1 MDQHTPLL
9 DQNLP
14 AQAPATATAPAGQLA
29 LLCAVRF
36 IDPLTFTQIFPYIN
50 QFLSHLHLIEHQSQ
64 IGFYSGLVES
74 TFAFFQL
81 CSIYQWAHLS
91 DSIGRRPVILAG
103 TFGLAVATV
112 FLGFAASLPAILL
125 SRSLGQRPSL
135 TVATAPRLNSG
146 LPPFFTPSWVNLQT
160 PQIKQPLFQF
170 TVCFGPWATLLGIPF
185 PFFPGPTNATSPT
198 SPLIGGAL
206 ADPAA
211 QFPGVF
217 DYPFFRDYPYFL
229 PCFVT
234 GMFALLVGVL
244 VACYL
249 EETLPSKRAGRN
261 HSVLQES
268 PSTVE
273 STSPQVSSQVRFQPH
288 LDAAGLNDAPPPM
301 TMAQLLRIP
310 VIRALTFSGVALCFT
325 ATAFDALFVLF
336 CYTPIHLGGLSFS
349 ASHIGYSLAVAGTSS
364 ILIQISCLPTL
375 LTHINHAKLY
385 NICMFFWPAAY
396 LALPFLNVIARRGSL
411 GHNEDKNLLPSA
423 LYAVW
428 ILIIAIMIMSRIG
441 CLAYS
446 ISLVLVK
453 QNAPSPSDLGK
464 TNAIVLWGM
473 CFARAF
479 APAFVSSIFAV
490 SIDMHIFG
498 GFLWLVIM
506 VIISF
511 AGCVISLSISH
522 SEGYIDDNVVNAR
535 LD

>member
-125 SRSLGQRPSL
+125 SRSLAGICSGIAAVLHAVLGELTNPSNQ
-135 TVATAPRLNSG
+135 ATAFPIYG
-146 LPPFFTPSWVNLQT
+146 LFW
-160 PQIKQPLFQF
+160 PLGNI
-170 TVCFGPWATLLGIPF
+170 VG
-185 PFFPGPTNATSPT
+185 
-198 SPLIGGAL
+198 PLIGGAL

-349 ASHIGYSLAVAGTSS
+349 VRIYAHVILHQVTNPVLGIAHWLLPRRSGHIV
-364 ILIQISCLPTL
+364 
-375 LTHINHAKLY
+375 HINS
-385 NICMFFWPAAY
+385 NIVPADPPHPY
-396 LALPFLNVIARRGSL
+396 QSRKVI
-411 GHNEDKNLLPSA
+411 
-423 LYAVW
+423 
-428 ILIIAIMIMSRIG
+428 
-441 CLAYS
+441 
-446 ISLVLVK
+446 
-453 QNAPSPSDLGK
+453 
-464 TNAIVLWGM
+464 
-473 CFARAF
+473 
-479 APAFVSSIFAV
+479 
-490 SIDMHIFG
+490 
-498 GFLWLVIM
+498 
-506 VIISF
+506 
-511 AGCVISLSISH
+511 
-522 SEGYIDDNVVNAR
+522 
-535 LD
+535 